1 MKAGLGSPASDKK
14 NASISGMCIF
24 GTISEPVTVPNTRHE
39 LFRWMVQLAGRLL
52 TVSVV
57 NTDGDLIGCRL
68 CSIYQRMKSS
78 GPMGFWI
85 PLETYRHPRA
95 SLVGV
100 YIVSVGL

>member
-1 MKAGLGSPASDKK
+1 
-14 NASISGMCIF
+14 
-24 GTISEPVTVPNTRHE
+24 
-39 LFRWMVQLAGRLL
+39 MVRLAGRLL

-68 CSIYQRMKSS
+68 CSINTMMKPS

-85 PLETYRHPRA
+85 PLETYRHVHPCA
-95 SLVGV
+95 LLVGV